1 MRETPASG
9 KHRDVTWSRKNLE
22 GVETI
27 APTSSVYLTPERQ
40 EIRRTARAF
49 AMEEVLPLADELD
62 PQRGEIPDALLERLA
77 ELGYFGIMVD
87 REHGGLGLG
96 VFEYCLICEE
106 LARGWMSV
114 ASIIARGNGTGCA
127 SPDDDRRAD
136 LLRRSAAGRW
146 IGGIAFSEPSAG
158 SDLANVECSA
168 ERDGDQFVITGTKRW
183 VGHAE
188 RADFL
193 HLLSRTRP
201 PRDGEGRSDGLELF
215 LVEKERGSFPE
226 ARLRHPDRQDRVLRA
241 HHLGAA
247 LRRPAGPGRRAA
259 GHRAGRGPGVQG
271 QPALARAG
279 AGADGGTGG
288 RARAGALEDAVA
300 YSRQRVQFGHP
311 IGDQQVIRHAIADMA
326 AQVEAARQLW
336 MHAAWLV
343 DSGEAADV
351 ATSQAKLVA
360 SETAEQVTSQALQ
373 IFGGNGYTTEYSVER
388 YWRDARLT
396 KIFEGTSE
404 IQRKIVSDALVGH

>member
-1 MRETPASG
+1 
-9 KHRDVTWSRKNLE
+9 VTWSRKNLE

-27 APTSSVYLTPERQ
+27 APTASAYLTPERQ
-40 EIRRTARAF
+40 EVQRTARAF

-62 PQRGEIPDALLERLA
+62 PQRGEIPDALLARLA

-127 SPDDDRRAD
+127 SPDPERRAA
-136 LLRRSAAGRW
+136 LLRRSAAGEW

-168 ERDGDQFVITGTKRW
+168 ERVGGASGATGSGSGEEWVITGTKRW

-193 HLLSRTRP
+193 HLLARTRA
-201 PRDGEGRSDGLELF
+201 PREGEGRSDGLELF
-215 LVEKERGSFPE
+215 LVEKERGSFPDHVSGTPIDKIGYYGLTTWE
-226 ARLRHPDRQDRVLRA
+226 LRFDGLRVPADALQDTGQAEGQGFKDSLRWLGPARVQTAARA
-241 HHLGAA
+241 VG
-247 LRRPAGPGRRAA
+247 
-259 GHRAGRGPGVQG
+259 
-271 QPALARAG
+271 LAR
-279 AGADGGTGG
+279 
-288 RARAGALEDAVA
+288 GALEDAVA
-300 YSRQRVQFGHP
+300 YCRQRVQFGHP
-311 IGDQQVIRHAIADMA
+311 IGDQQVIRHAIADMS

-343 DSGEAADV
+343 DAGEAADV
-351 ATSQAKLVA
+351 QTSQAKLVA

-404 IQRKIVSDALVGH
+404 IQRKIVSDALIGH

>member
-1 MRETPASG
+1 
-9 KHRDVTWSRKNLE
+9 VTWSRKNLE

-27 APTSSVYLTPERQ
+27 APTASAYLTPERL
-40 EIRRTARAF
+40 EIQRTARRF

-127 SPDDDRRAD
+127 SPDPDRRAE

-146 IGGIAFSEPSAG
+146 IGGIAFSEPAAG

-168 ERDGDQFVITGTKRW
+168 ERVGGASGATGGGSGDEWVITGTKRW

-193 HLLSRTRP
+193 HLLARTRA
-201 PRDGEGRSDGLELF
+201 PREGEGRSDGLELF
-215 LVEKERGSFPE
+215 MIEKERGSFP
-226 ARLRHPDRQDRVLRA
+226 DRVSGTPIDKIGYYGLTTWELRVDGLRVPA
-241 HHLGAA
+241 DALQDTGQAEGQGFKDSLRWLGPARVQTAA
-247 LRRPAGPGRRAA
+247 RAV
-259 GHRAGRGPGVQG
+259 G
-271 QPALARAG
+271 LAR
-279 AGADGGTGG
+279 
-288 RARAGALEDAVA
+288 GALEDAVA
-300 YSRQRVQFGHP
+300 YCRQRVQFGHP
-311 IGDQQVIRHAIADMA
+311 IGDQQVIRHAIADMS

-343 DSGEAADV
+343 DGGESADV
-351 ATSQAKLVA
+351 QTSQAKLIA

-404 IQRKIVSDALVGH
+404 IQRKIVSDALVAD

>member
-1 MRETPASG
+1 
-9 KHRDVTWSRKNLE
+9 VTWSRKNLE

-27 APTSSVYLTPERQ
+27 APTASAYLTPERL
-40 EIRRTARAF
+40 EIQRTARRF

-127 SPDDDRRAD
+127 SPDPDRRAE

-146 IGGIAFSEPSAG
+146 IGGIAFSEPAAG

-168 ERDGDQFVITGTKRW
+168 ERVGGASGATGGGSGDEWVITGTKRW

-193 HLLSRTRP
+193 HLLARTRA
-201 PRDGEGRSDGLELF
+201 PREGEGRSDGLELF
-215 LVEKERGSFPE
+215 MIEKERGSFP
-226 ARLRHPDRQDRVLRA
+226 DRVSGTPIDKIGYYGLTTWELRVDGLRVPA
-241 HHLGAA
+241 DA
-247 LRRPAGPGRRAA
+247 LQDTGQAEGQGFKTACGGSDRPGCRRRPARSGSRGARSRTRSRTA
-259 GHRAGRGPGVQG
+259 GSGCSS
-271 QPALARAG
+271 
-279 AGADGGTGG
+279 GT
-288 RARAGALEDAVA
+288 R
-300 YSRQRVQFGHP
+300 S
-311 IGDQQVIRHAIADMA
+311 
-326 AQVEAARQLW
+326 
-336 MHAAWLV
+336 
-343 DSGEAADV
+343 
-351 ATSQAKLVA
+351 ATSRSSGTPSPTCPPRWRRRGSCGCTRRGSWTAA
-360 SETAEQVTSQALQ
+360 SPRTSRPRRP
-373 IFGGNGYTTEYSVER
+373 S
-388 YWRDARLT
+388 
-396 KIFEGTSE
+396 
-404 IQRKIVSDALVGH
+404 